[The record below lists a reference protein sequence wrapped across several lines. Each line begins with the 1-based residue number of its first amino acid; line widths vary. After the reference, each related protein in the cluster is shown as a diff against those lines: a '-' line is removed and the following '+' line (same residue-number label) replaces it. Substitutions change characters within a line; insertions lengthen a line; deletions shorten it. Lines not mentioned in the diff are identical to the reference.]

1 MFDTPIGKVSIVPK
15 GEYNSSTPYERLDL
29 VYYGGSGYIVLRDVV
44 GVTPTDGEDYMLLT
58 KGGDKGDKGDQG
70 DKGEKGD
77 TGEQGIQGDQ
87 GIQGETGVGIQK
99 IERTS
104 GTGAAGTVDT
114 YTITLTNGNTTTF
127 QVTNGADGEGSGDML
142 KIVYD
147 KNNKATDVYAYTDTA
162 VSGKQDKITG
172 TAGQIVGFDASGNPV
187 AQEAPATGVT
197 SFNGRTGAIVPQEGD
212 YTASQVGALPSDG
225 VASSADKLANKAK
238 IDGVEF
244 DGTSNVTHF
253 GEAQSVDDTS
263 EITVEIPGLVLENGV
278 KITVSFLGIANRD
291 RPQLNVNGT
300 GALDI
305 EIFNPARMSY
315 IRLDNTDPLRGTYT
329 LVYEK
334 TWATEAWLL
343 DNPLSAYY
351 AFNLLYKPSVLVDL
365 SSNEQATFIGN
376 ADITPGV
383 TGTLGISNG
392 GTGASSIEE
401 LRAAMFGVSTVLN
414 ENSWEDIQKISDL
427 GLGAN
432 FWSVGDTK
440 SILVNGTIGSL
451 AVNDTYWVYILGFN
465 HNSTFEGKGITFG
478 SFKTAQTG
486 GKDICLVDAKYTT
499 KTTDGTKC
507 FNMNHWGNSTLPRN
521 TNYGGWKGCDARYD
535 IIGSTNKAPSG
546 YGSVATINRVG
557 YDPEN
562 YNIISGPVP
571 NTLMAAL
578 PQELRA
584 VMKPITKYT
593 DSTGNNSNSF
603 SAVTASVDYLPL
615 LAEFEI
621 FGARTWANQYEQ
633 NYQKQYAYYAAG
645 NSRLKYKH
653 SATTGK
659 SYWWERSPN
668 YGDAA
673 SFCRVYT
680 DGDTNYGDS
689 SVPLG
694 LAPAFMV

>member
-15 GEYNSSTPYERLDL
+15 GEYNSSNPYERLDL

-142 KIVYD
+142 KSVYD

-225 VASSADKLANKAK
+225 VASSANKLANKAK

-263 EITVEIPGLVLENGV
+263 EITVEIPGIVLENGV
-278 KITVSFLGIANRD
+278 KITVNFLGIASRN

-300 GALDI
+300 GALYI
-305 EIFNPARMSY
+305 EIFDPATLSY
-315 IRLDNTDPLRGTYT
+315 MKLDNTDPLKGIFN

-343 DNPLSAYY
+343 ELPFSSYSALT
-351 AFNLLYKPSVLVDL
+351 LLYRPSISVDL
-365 SSNEQATFIGN
+365 SSNAKSVFVGD

-383 TGTLGISNG
+383 TGNLSISNG
-392 GTGASSIEE
+392 GTGANTS
-401 LRAAMFGVSTVLN
+401 
-414 ENSWEDIQKISDL
+414 
-427 GLGAN
+427 
-432 FWSVGDTK
+432 SVGLFNL
-440 SILVNGTIGSL
+440 INGTESLTTIANDDYIG
-451 AVNDTYWVYILGFN
+451 V
-465 HNSTFEGKGITFG
+465 
-478 SFKTAQTG
+478 
-486 GKDICLVDAKYTT
+486 VDA
-499 KTTDGTKC
+499 
-507 FNMNHWGNSTLPRN
+507 
-521 TNYGGWKGCDARYD
+521 
-535 IIGSTNKAPSG
+535 
-546 YGSVATINRVG
+546 
-557 YDPEN
+557 
-562 YNIISGPVP
+562 
-571 NTLMAAL
+571 
-578 PQELRA
+578 
-584 VMKPITKYT
+584 
-593 DSTGNNSNSF
+593 
-603 SAVTASVDYLPL
+603 
-615 LAEFEI
+615 
-621 FGARTWANQYEQ
+621 
-633 NYQKQYAYYAAG
+633 
-645 NSRLKYKH
+645 

-659 SYWWERSPN
+659 KILFSDLKSAIGSTSSGGSSGINRLTFNLAKTSWITDN
-668 YGDAA
+668 YDQYNFSMKVKDSTNTFTDDSKIISVREESGSVYLFAEFMKCGVEVISQNRNMMLFACETKPTNNLTAA
-673 SFCRVYT
+673 VY
-680 DGDTNYGDS
+680 
-689 SVPLG
+689 
-694 LAPAFMV
+694 FI